1 MTSRSHR
8 SVRHGPPE
16 ERRRRTHD
24 ALKEAVLDLLDGE
37 RSFTS
42 LSLREVTRAAG
53 VVPAA
58 FYRHYEGMEALGLDL
73 VVDSFETLQVVMREA
88 RALPVP
94 RRKMIRRS
102 VETYIHYVRDH
113 RKHFQFIAKERFSGS
128 SSLRHA
134 IRNEIRLFVS
144 DLATDLA
151 LLLPKR
157 DLRPDDLRM
166 MAGLIVGTME
176 NATDEV
182 LDLPDGDAR
191 AEEELIVR
199 YEHQLRLIFLG
210 IGAWRSSQPSAR
222 GPQAGPSGT
231 SVAPAPPR
239 E

>member
-1 MTSRSHR
+1 MSSSHPRSH
-8 SVRHGPPE
+8 RHGPPE
-16 ERRRRTHD
+16 ERRKRTHE

-73 VVDSFETLQVVMREA
+73 VAESFRTLQIVMRDA
-88 RALPVP
+88 RSMPLP
-94 RRKMIRRS
+94 RRNVIRRS
-102 VETYIHYVRDH
+102 VETFIHFVRDH

-151 LLLPKR
+151 LLLQKR
-157 DLRPDDLRM
+157 DVRPDDLRM

-176 NATDEV
+176 HATEEV
-182 LDLPDGDAR
+182 LDLPSGDAR
-191 AEEELIVR
+191 AEEELIGR
-199 YEHQLRLIFLG
+199 YERQLRLIFLG
-210 IGAWRSSQPSAR
+210 IRAWSPRPPAQ

-231 SVAPAPPR
+231 IDAPVPPR